1 LVTGQC
7 GLGQYCRAT
16 RPHTSGAVLNT
27 GKKGAPVPHLSA
39 DPFEHDIAEAVGPSP
54 TNRGKQGTKH
64 HLVVDARG
72 TPLAAVLSGANI
84 NDHLVLEK
92 VIDAIV
98 PVRSGKPGRPR
109 FRPDKV
115 HADKG
120 YDFEVCR
127 RVLKERGIE
136 ARIARRGID
145 DGKRLG
151 CWRWVVERT
160 HAWLHRFRRLSV
172 RYEQRDDIH
181 QAFLSLGCALVCLKQ
196 HHRFC

>member
-1 LVTGQC
+1 MVTGQC
-7 GLGQYCRAT
+7 GLGWYCRAT

-39 DPFEHDIAEAVGPSP
+39 DLFEHDIAEAVGPSP

-84 NDHLVLEK
+84 NDHLVLEQ

-136 ARIARRGID
+136 ARIARRGALLHKSGNGHSIAAWHPQI
-145 DGKRLG
+145 GHA
-151 CWRWVVERT
+151 VERHT
-160 HAWLHRFRRLSV
+160 A
-172 RYEQRDDIH
+172 
-181 QAFLSLGCALVCLKQ
+181 
-196 HHRFC
+196 

>member
-1 LVTGQC
+1 
-7 GLGQYCRAT
+7 
-16 RPHTSGAVLNT
+16 
-27 GKKGAPVPHLSA
+27 
-39 DPFEHDIAEAVGPSP
+39 
-54 TNRGKQGTKH
+54 
-64 HLVVDARG
+64 
-72 TPLAAVLSGANI
+72 LAAVLSGANI
-84 NDHLVLEK
+84 NDHLVLEQ

-127 RVLKERGIE
+127 RALKERGIE

-151 CWRWVVERT
+151 RWRWVVERT

-172 RYEQRDDIH
+172 CYEQRDDIH